1 MVVDMYKGTKNEY
14 FDFNFYL
21 KYIKINFLN

>member
-1 MVVDMYKGTKNEY
+1 MYKGTKNEY